1 MATVH
6 PNEFSQAV
14 QHAVAELNAIGWL
27 DQDAARELGP
37 LAEATAN
44 LFMVLFYQAETGLA
58 TREDFSQAR
67 AQIQHALT
75 AQHVRFQ

>member
-14 QHAVAELNAIGWL
+14 HHAAAELNAIDWL
-27 DQDAARELGP
+27 DQAAARELGP

-44 LFMVLFYQAETGLA
+44 MFMVLFYQAETGLA
-58 TREDFSQAR
+58 TREDFSRAR
-67 AQIQHALT
+67 TAIQLAMHKP
-75 AQHVRFQ
+75 HGHN

>member
-1 MATVH
+1 MATLH

-14 QHAVAELNAIGWL
+14 QHAAVELNAIDWL
-27 DQDAARELGP
+27 DQDAAHELGP

-67 AQIQHALT
+67 AQLQHALAT
-75 AQHVRFQ
+75 RHVRFQ

>member
-1 MATVH
+1 MATLH

-14 QHAVAELNAIGWL
+14 EHAAAELNAIDWL
-27 DQDAARELGP
+27 DQDAAHELGP

-67 AQIQHALT
+67 AQLQHALAT
-75 AQHVRFQ
+75 RHVRFQ

>member
-1 MATVH
+1 MATIN
-6 PNEFSQAV
+6 PNQFSHAV
-14 QHAVAELNAIGWL
+14 QQAAAQLTAIDWL

-58 TREDFSQAR
+58 TREDFSLAR
-67 AQIQHALT
+67 TAIQLALH
-75 AQHVRFQ
+75 QPHGHN

>member
-1 MATVH
+1 M
-6 PNEFSQAV
+6 
-14 QHAVAELNAIGWL
+14 NAIDWL
-27 DQDAARELGP
+27 DQDAAHELGP

-67 AQIQHALT
+67 AQLQHALAT
-75 AQHVRFQ
+75 RHVRFQ